1 MIGCKI
7 AKDALQR
14 GLARIQ
20 GIINPRSPMP
30 ILANVLLSTEEDGFL
45 VLVGTDIDHFLEG
58 RYESEILSAGSVCLP
73 AKELFEI
80 VKNMPQGDIQ
90 LEQTEDHTVAISSGK
105 IEFKLRAFPA
115 TDFPVLPPSGEVG
128 YTRVT
133 REAFLQMISRTL
145 FSVAMDDPRI
155 FLTGINFE
163 RLDEKKFRM
172 VSTDGHRLSLCDGEF
187 AEDMEME
194 KKVILPRKGMT
205 ELKKLLEED
214 DEDID
219 FGIKGSSAFVA
230 KKNLLFIMRLI
241 EGEYPDYTMVIP
253 HEPNVFID
261 LDKLVFANALRRV
274 SLMSAQRSQG
284 VKLTF
289 LPGMIEITSQDPER
303 GFAKETLVV
312 DYDGEEIEIGFNA
325 KYFMEALNNIEG
337 EQAVLKLSG
346 KLAPCIV
353 TAKDNEEYFFVI
365 MPVRF

>member
-1 MIGCKI
+1 MIGCTI

-14 GLARIQ
+14 GLSRIQ

-30 ILANVLLSTEEDGFL
+30 ILSNVLLSTEEEGFL

-58 RYESEILSAGSVCLP
+58 RYESEIQSQGSVCLP

-80 VKNMPQGDIQ
+80 VKNMPAGDIR
-90 LEQTEDHTVAISSGK
+90 LEQIEEHTVAISSGK

-115 TDFPVLPPSGEVG
+115 TDFPVLPPSAEVG
-128 YTRVT
+128 YTRVK
-133 REAFLQMISRTL
+133 REVLLKMISRTL
-145 FSVAMDDPRI
+145 FSVAVDDPRV

-163 RLDEKKFRM
+163 RLEEKKFRM

-187 AEDMEME
+187 TEDMEMA
-194 KKVILPRKGMT
+194 KKVILPKKGMT
-205 ELKKLLEED
+205 ELKKLLEES

-253 HEPNVFID
+253 RDTNIGIE
-261 LDKLVFANALRRV
+261 LDKHVFVNALRRV
-274 SLMSAQRSQG
+274 SLMSAQRSHG

-289 LPGMIEITSQDPER
+289 QTGVIEITSQDPER
-303 GFAKETLVV
+303 GFARESLVAEYEG
-312 DYDGEEIEIGFNA
+312 DDIEIGFNA
-325 KYFMEALNNIEG
+325 QYFQEALNNIED
-337 EQAVLKLSG
+337 EKAILKLSG

-353 TAKDNEEYFFVI
+353 TAGDDAEYFFVI